1 MSDPVADAV
10 RGILDGHIV
19 MSRELAEKS
28 HFPAIDILQSL
39 SRLAIEVAP
48 THVLKSAAVIR
59 ELLAAHREAAD
70 LIQVGAYQQGSDQRV
85 EMALRLNSEI
95 NGFLRQ
101 DMGEMTHLAET
112 YTRLQEL
119 AKQAEGGTKR

>member
-1 MSDPVADAV
+1 
-10 RGILDGHIV
+10 
-19 MSRELAEKS
+19 
-28 HFPAIDILQSL
+28 
-39 SRLAIEVAP
+39 
-48 THVLKSAAVIR
+48 LKSAAVIR

-85 EMALRLNSEI
+85 EVAIKLNSEI

-119 AKQAEGGTKR
+119 AKQAESGIKR